1 MNARTL
7 PSALAEKPMQGG
19 AKFAMIACAALAITF
34 FYLGALLLVTILLVL
49 LAFEAVVALAAARFG
64 AIGIVTPFIQRHL
77 RLLMLVMRSAWLR
90 SGSDFQVPLRPGEA
104 PRLFAFLDDLS
115 RRMRVPP
122 PKTVLVEMNAGAW
135 VRLRGVR
142 RGADATTLGLGYD
155 LIAGLTE
162 REIEAVL
169 AHEMAH
175 AKFVRRGLK
184 HLLNGGVARATK
196 LTSELANL
204 VGAYR
209 AAKETFH
216 LGEWLLGGA
225 DAYARLCVRLV
236 AAYSRQD
243 EFEADLGAAA
253 ICGSAPLRSALIKL
267 EPLVAKTSRI
277 AWSERVVQLQ
287 RGNGFSAWLT
297 EELHAA
303 SSAAPSERAEE
314 ATDHYS
320 THPSLRDR
328 LAALPPDVSAAPPS
342 QPAIQLLADPDS
354 LARRLVEEIQR
365 VMLHE
370 EARESRER
378 LKWLGRIRRT
388 ANFSKRQMLGLMAAL
403 LGFIGTICVIFILD
417 EFDFISALVSLGMV
431 GGGTTLVLHGY
442 RRLKVDIPIPD
453 FAILSTATDDPKTRA
468 EREDTL
474 EAELRPLT
482 AGRRKEA
489 VARLRTCATEALSRC
504 DYLRAY
510 AAIRLWQDI
519 NGKATEPLLIGA
531 IASAALGLDDQASRF
546 VHLSA
551 KATGPRGRSALWGCG
566 WTLYL
571 LGDWA
576 AAEAMLLALQRE
588 GVLHPTVAMLLSR
601 CQTERSK
608 LQSAIAQARG
618 ALAASP
624 GQPKILCLLINLL
637 ISAGYP
643 REAEERLREHRTLA
657 ENDPDLA
664 KAWIRLS
671 LLQRDLETA
680 DRWLAQLRQKGL
692 PGDQAVEIAGLYETA
707 RRDTEA
713 EAYYREALASGFYPA
728 AELGLARLALH
739 RKDFAA
745 ARQHALAGIDTSRT
759 PAEKAA
765 PPLAFFTGALS
776 VFLQAGKPIAGLVA
790 WDVAVSSGAE
800 LGPFASRTFLVYAHG
815 EDEAEQLV
823 KTTIEATQPHKQPLG
838 AHLFVGRR
846 APSDRQ
852 PAGNAVAGI
861 QAI

>member
-1 MNARTL
+1 MNVS
-7 PSALAEKPMQGG
+7 PSPTAITEKPLQGG
-19 AKFAMIACAALAITF
+19 AKFAMIAFAALAIAF
-34 FYLGALLLVTILLVL
+34 FYFAALLLVAVLLIL
-49 LAFEAVVALAAARFG
+49 LAFEAILAVVAARFG
-64 AIGIVTPFIQRHL
+64 AIGMVTPLIQRHL
-77 RLLMLVMRSAWLR
+77 RLLTLVVKSAWLG
-90 SGSDFQVPLRPGEA
+90 SGTDFQVPLQRAEA

-115 RRMRVPP
+115 RRMQVPP

-142 RGADATTLGLGYD
+142 RGANATTLGLGYD

-184 HLLNGGVARATK
+184 YLLNGGVARATK
-196 LTSELANL
+196 LTSELAGL
-204 VGAYR
+204 IGAYR
-209 AAKETFH
+209 TAKETFY
-216 LGEWLLGGA
+216 LGEWLLGGT
-225 DAYARLCVRLV
+225 DRYMRLCVRLV

-253 ICGSAPLRSALIKL
+253 ICGSAPLRSALLKL

-277 AWSERVVQLQ
+277 AWSERVIQLQ

-297 EELHAA
+297 EELN
-303 SSAAPSERAEE
+303 APSIASPSDHAEE
-314 ATDHYS
+314 ATDRYS

-328 LAALPPDVSAAPPS
+328 LAALPLDTSAAVPS
-342 QPAIQLLADPDS
+342 QPAIQLLAEPDA
-354 LARRLVEEIQR
+354 LARRLVDEVQR

-370 EARESRER
+370 ETRESRER
-378 LKWLGRIRRT
+378 LKWLGRIRRG
-388 ANFSKRQMLGLMAAL
+388 ANFSKRQMLGLIIAL
-403 LGFIGTICVIFILD
+403 FGLIGALFFIFN
-417 EFDFISALVSLGMV
+417 EISFTPSLVVLSMM
-431 GGGTTLVLHGY
+431 GGGTALVLYCY

-453 FAILSTATDDPKTRA
+453 FATLSAATDDSKTRA
-468 EREDTL
+468 EREKAL

-482 AGRRKEA
+482 AGPRKEA
-489 VARLRTCATEALSRC
+489 VARLRACATEALSRC

-510 AAIRLWQDI
+510 VAIRLWQDMQE
-519 NGKATEPLLIGA
+519 KATEPVLIGA
-531 IASAALGLDDQASRF
+531 IASAALGLDEQASRF
-546 VHLSA
+546 IYVVT
-551 KATGPRGRSALWGCG
+551 KATGPRGHSALWGCG

-576 AAEAMLLALQRE
+576 AAEAMLLALQRQ
-588 GVLHPTVAMLLSR
+588 GVAHPTVAMLLSR
-601 CQTERSK
+601 CQAQRSK
-608 LQSAIAQARG
+608 LQSAIAQARS
-618 ALAASP
+618 ALALSP
-624 GQPKILCLLINLL
+624 GQPAILCLLVNLL

-664 KAWIRLS
+664 QAWIRLS

-692 PGDQAVEIAGLYETA
+692 PGHQAVEIAELYETA
-707 RRDTEA
+707 RRDSEA
-713 EAYYREALASGFYPA
+713 EAYYREALAAGFYPA
-728 AELGLARLALH
+728 AELGLARLAIH

-759 PAEKAA
+759 HAEKAA

-776 VFLQAGKPIAGLVA
+776 IFLQVGKPATGLIA
-790 WDVAVSSGAE
+790 WDVAVSSGSE
-800 LGPFASRTFLVYAHG
+800 LGPFANRTFLVYASS
-815 EDEAEQLV
+815 ENEAEQFV
-823 KTTIEATQPHKQPLG
+823 KTTIEATQPHQPPLR

-852 PAGNAVAGI
+852 PASNAVAGI

>member
-1 MNARTL
+1 MNSNPPTTAIT
-7 PSALAEKPMQGG
+7 EKPLQGG
-19 AKFAMIACAALAITF
+19 AKFATIAFAALAIAF
-34 FYLGALLLVTILLVL
+34 FYLAALLLVAVLMVL
-49 LAFEAVVALAAARFG
+49 LAFEAVLALVAARFG
-64 AIGIVTPFIQRHL
+64 ALGIVTPFIQRHL
-77 RLLMLVMRSAWLR
+77 RLLMLVLRSAWLS
-90 SGSDFQVPLRPGEA
+90 SGNDFQVPLQRAEA

-115 RRMRVPP
+115 RRMQVPP
-122 PKTVLVEMNAGAW
+122 PKTVLIEMNAGAW

-184 HLLNGGVARATK
+184 YLLNGGVARATK

-209 AAKETFH
+209 TANETFH

-225 DAYARLCVRLV
+225 DGYARLCVRLV

-253 ICGSAPLRSALIKL
+253 ICGSAPLRSALLKL

-297 EELHAA
+297 EELNVS
-303 SSAAPSERAEE
+303 SSASPSEQAEE
-314 ATDHYS
+314 ATDRYS

-328 LAALPPDVSAAPPS
+328 LAALPPDASSAEPS
-342 QPAIQLLADPDS
+342 QPAIHLLSDPDS
-354 LARRLVEEIQR
+354 LARRLVEEVQR
-365 VMLHE
+365 VMLRE
-370 EARESRER
+370 EVRESRER
-378 LKWLGRIRRT
+378 LKWLGRIRRS
-388 ANFSKRQMLGLMAAL
+388 ANFSKRQMLGLIVAL
-403 LGFIGTICVIFILD
+403 FGVVGAIFVIFLYD
-417 EFDFISALVSLGMV
+417 EFDVISSLVSLGMIA
-431 GGGTTLVLHGY
+431 GGTVLVLRGY

-453 FAILSTATDDPKTRA
+453 FAVLSAATDDPKTRA
-468 EREDTL
+468 ERENAL
-474 EAELRPLT
+474 EAELRPLA
-482 AGRRKEA
+482 AGSRKEA

-519 NGKATEPLLIGA
+519 KEKATEPLLIGA
-531 IASAALGLDDQASRF
+531 IASAALGLDEQASRF

-576 AAEAMLLALQRE
+576 AAEAMLLALQRD
-588 GVLHPTVAMLLSR
+588 GVTHPTVAMLLSR

-608 LQSAIAQARG
+608 LQSAIAQARS

-624 GQPKILCLLINLL
+624 GQPKILSLLVNLL

-643 REAEERLREHRTLA
+643 REAEERLREHRTLV

-664 KAWIRLS
+664 QAWIRLS

-680 DRWLAQLRQKGL
+680 DHWLAQLRQKGL

-707 RRDTEA
+707 RRDAEA
-713 EAYYREALASGFYPA
+713 ETYYREALAGGFYPA

-745 ARQHALAGIDTSRT
+745 ARKHALAGIDTSRT
-759 PAEKAA
+759 HAEKAA

-776 VFLQAGKPIAGLVA
+776 VFLQAGKPTGGLVA
-790 WDVAVSSGAE
+790 WDVAVSGNAE

-861 QAI
+861 HAI